1 VELLTA
7 ALLLI
12 VTGVLLMALSI
23 LITALRG
30 EEGGESKT
38 EAGGVVLI
46 GPVPIVFGTSQRIA
60 QLTLILAI
68 LLTALALLLFTL
80 PLLR

>member
-1 VELLTA
+1 MDLLTVG
-7 ALLLI
+7 LLLI
-12 VTGVLLMALSI
+12 VAGVFLMALSI
-23 LITALRG
+23 LITALKR

>member
-1 VELLTA
+1 MELLTA